1 MMVLACKETGRM
13 TTDARGSEARDSL
26 LNLSAT
32 AAVEQMRRGDITAE
46 AYATALLQQAHR
58 SAHLNAFRTLHPDK
72 VLEAA
77 RAADRKRAAGQP
89 LGRLHGLPIPVKDS
103 VNTRDYPTSNGT
115 RALRDFVPK
124 QDADILAPLLAEGAI
139 VMGKTNLHELS
150 LGWSSDNETFGTVRN
165 PCDQSRVPGGSS
177 GGSAAAVAARMAPLA
192 IAEDTYGSI
201 RVPATCCGLAG
212 LRPTFGRYS
221 SHGIMS
227 LTENKFDQ
235 VGPLARSVAD
245 LILFDSAVTGDHAA
259 VAPTPLAGVRIGLS
273 SDYFLAGLDRELE
286 QIAREAFARLADA
299 GAVLVEVTTP
309 DIVKSA
315 QTAIGSPIIAC
326 EAQASIGNFLQDHG
340 TNLTFEAMFA
350 QVGPAMRAN
359 LESFALP
366 PNKPPREVYDAALVK
381 RDQLKAVVHEWYREQ
396 NIQLL
401 AFPPILCP
409 PPRLADLPEIDI
421 NGQKVP
427 FRDVCGRNIA
437 LGSCASLASLVLPV
451 ALTKD
456 ALPVGLEFDALGG
469 RDRELLSTGLSIE
482 AVLR

>member
-1 MMVLACKETGRM
+1 M
-13 TTDARGSEARDSL
+13 TTDQL

-32 AAVEQMRRGDITAE
+32 AAVDLMRRGDITAE
-46 AYATALLQQAHR
+46 AYATALLEQAR
-58 SAHLNAFRTLHPDK
+58 QSAHLNAFRTLHPDK

-77 RAADRKRAAGQP
+77 RAADRKRASGQP

-103 VNTRDYPTSNGT
+103 VNTHDYPTSNGT
-115 RALRDFVPK
+115 RALRDFIPK
-124 QDADILAPLLAEGAI
+124 QDAAVLAPLLAEGAI

-165 PCDQSRVPGGSS
+165 PCDQSRIPGGSS

-192 IAEDTYGSI
+192 IAEDTFGSI

-221 SHGIMS
+221 SDGIMS
-227 LTENKFDQ
+227 LTDNKFDQ
-235 VGPLARSVAD
+235 VGPVARSVAD

-259 VAPTPLAGVRIGLS
+259 VAPVPLAGVRIGLS
-273 SDYFLAGLDRELE
+273 SDYFLAGLDREVEHIVRTAL
-286 QIAREAFARLADA
+286 AKLADA

-309 DIVKSA
+309 DIVKVA
-315 QTAIGSPIIAC
+315 QRAIGSPIIAC
-326 EAQASIGNFLQDHG
+326 EAQDSIGSFLHDQG

-350 QVGPAMRAN
+350 GVGPLMRAN
-359 LESFALP
+359 IESFAVP
-366 PNKPPREVYDAALVK
+366 PNKPPREVHEAALA
-381 RDQLKAVVHEWYREQ
+381 RRAQLKAAVPEWYRQ
-396 NIQLL
+396 QDIQLL

-409 PPRLADLPEIDI
+409 PPKLAELDDIDI
-421 NGQKVP
+421 NGEKVP

-437 LGSCASLASLVLPV
+437 LGSCASLASLVLP
-451 ALTKD
+451 AGLTTGG
-456 ALPVGLEFDALGG
+456 LPVGLEFDALGG
-469 RDRELLSTGLSIE
+469 RDRELLSMGLSIE